1 MRRRSESPSI
11 DSAAALE
18 LELELD
24 EPSPLPHITSK
35 RLSLNSTGFSQ
46 DSGTGSCTTAD
57 EANSPRGDDFPPEEP
72 RIDPALLSP
81 LRAGRR
87 GEFLFRSS
95 SHREVRNCR
104 SAPSSAFYAQRLRQ
118 QCIARTIAKARSLE
132 EAPALAAALGKVLLS
147 LQDKQFSSDVSVL
160 KSQCLWHLKFFY

>member
-104 SAPSSAFYAQRLRQ
+104 SAPSSASYAQRLRQ